1 MGFELKPEIKE
12 VLEKMNFLERS
23 KNMSKRFNE
32 SLEDCLGNYDVN
44 KVIHLFN
51 RLGYVAEYDGREEF
65 FKTAVV
71 DNSPNYKIW
80 FNIRLKYGM
89 GEFIWVA
96 YHQNEVRTGSPW
108 SIYVRFLDPDE
119 KFKKPTFGSYEELE
133 ELLKEA
139 FLMYEDFKSEL
150 ISIYEED

>member
-12 VLEKMNFLERS
+12 VLEKINFLERS

-32 SLEDCLGNYDVN
+32 SLEDCLRNYDVN

-51 RLGYVAEYDGREEF
+51 RLGYDAEYDGREEF
-65 FKTAVV
+65 FKTAFV

-80 FNIRLKYGM
+80 FNISLKYGIA
-89 GEFIWVA
+89 EFIWVA

-108 SIYVRFLDPDE
+108 SIYVRFLGPDE

-139 FLMYEDFKSEL
+139 FLMYEDFKREL

>member
-12 VLEKMNFLERS
+12 VLEKINFLERS

-51 RLGYVAEYDGREEF
+51 RLGYDAEYDGREEF
-65 FKTAVV
+65 FKTAFV

-80 FNIRLKYGM
+80 FNISLKYGIA
-89 GEFIWVA
+89 EFIWVA
-96 YHQNEVRTGSPW
+96 YHQNKVRTGSPW

-119 KFKKPTFGSYEELE
+119 KFKKPTFGSYGELE

-139 FLMYEDFKSEL
+139 FLMYEDFKREL